1 MTIDPARAFERRA
14 VLLALGALAACPAL
28 AQSRRS
34 ATSVLAAARRQVG
47 VTLQYDPRYERFRFP
62 GGDVSRDRGV
72 CCDVIVR
79 AYRDAFGLDLQALVN
94 ADMHAAFRAY
104 PRTWGLAR
112 PDSNI
117 DHRRVPN
124 LETFFRRKGAALPLP
139 RDPAGWRPD
148 DIFTSRLG
156 GRLPHIGFVSDRPGA
171 RSWLVI
177 HNIGAGA
184 CEEDALLDHPLVG
197 RFRWEIG

>member
-1 MTIDPARAFERRA
+1 MLGMDRQRF
-14 VLLALGALAACPAL
+14 VMALGAMVLSPAAAK
-28 AQSRRS
+28 ASHS
-34 ATSVLAAARRQVG
+34 ASSILVAARRQVG
-47 VTLQYDPRYERFRFP
+47 VTQTYDPGYSRIAFP
-62 GGDVSRDRGV
+62 DGEVPRDRGV

-94 ADMHAAFRAY
+94 ADMRSAFRAY
-104 PRTWGLAR
+104 PRSWGLAH

-124 LETFFRRKGAALPLP
+124 LETFFRRKGAALPIP
-139 RDPAGWRPD
+139 RDPMDRRPG

-156 GRLPHIGFVSDRPGA
+156 GRLPHIGFASDRPGA
-171 RSWLVI
+171 RSRLVI

-184 CEEDALLDHPLVG
+184 REEDALLDFPLVG
-197 RFRWEIG
+197 RFRWELG

>member
-1 MTIDPARAFERRA
+1 MIDRRSLIA
-14 VLLALGALAACPAL
+14 GLGAGLVLPGIAL
-28 AQSRRS
+28 SRTPRT
-34 ATSVLAAARRQVG
+34 ATQLLAAARRQIG
-47 VTLQYDPRYERFRFP
+47 VTVAYDAGYSVIAFP
-62 GGDVSRDRGV
+62 GGDVPRGKGV
-72 CCDVIVR
+72 CTDVIVR

-104 PRTWGLAR
+104 PRSWGLAR

-139 RDPAGWRPD
+139 RDPGTWRPG

-156 GRLPHIGFVSDRPGA
+156 GRLPHIGFVSDRRGPRG
-171 RSWLVI
+171 WLVI

-184 CEEDALLDHPLVG
+184 REEDALLDHPLVG

>member
-1 MTIDPARAFERRA
+1 MTTDPATGIDRRG
-14 VLLALGALAACPAL
+14 VLLALGILAASPAL

-47 VTLQYDPRYERFRFP
+47 VTLQYDPHYERFRFP

-104 PRTWGLAR
+104 PRSWGLAR

-139 RDPAGWRPD
+139 RDPGTWRPG

-156 GRLPHIGFVSDRPGA
+156 GRLPHIGFVSDRRGPRG
-171 RSWLVI
+171 WLVI

-184 CEEDALLDHPLVG
+184 REEDALLDHPLVG